1 MKKAITIVAL
11 AGGLM
16 PLAAN
21 AANFSCRGAGQCV
34 CTEVLNPKSVIGYN
48 ATADQESVN
57 VNITCINMKTMD
69 VAYYTVR
76 KEDGMGAQY
85 NAEMPGQ

>member
-1 MKKAITIVAL
+1 MRKAIMIAAL
-11 AGGLM
+11 AGGFM

-21 AANFSCRGAGQCV
+21 AANFSCHGAGQCV

-48 ATADQESVN
+48 ATPDQDSVN
-57 VNITCINMKTMD
+57 VNITCINMSTMN

-76 KEDGMGAQY
+76 KEDGMGGQY